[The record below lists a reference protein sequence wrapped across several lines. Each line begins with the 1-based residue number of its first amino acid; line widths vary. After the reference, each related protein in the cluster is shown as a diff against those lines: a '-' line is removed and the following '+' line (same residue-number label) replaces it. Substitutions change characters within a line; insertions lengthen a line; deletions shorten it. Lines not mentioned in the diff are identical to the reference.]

1 MPTAVKTDINHL
13 KKMTMN
19 STLISLASEEC
30 GRANTVLYVN
40 PGFYFT
46 VGYVM
51 CCVLAVKKVGPLSS
65 VSDPY

>member
-1 MPTAVKTDINHL
+1 
-13 KKMTMN
+13 MN

-46 VGYVM
+46 VGWE
-51 CCVLAVKKVGPLSS
+51 LAVKKVGPLSS

>member
-1 MPTAVKTDINHL
+1 
-13 KKMTMN
+13 MTMN